1 MKRASME
8 VKGTKTISFFKLCYG
23 VLVSQML
30 FLNPL
35 GLQEGGFY
43 TPGVHWEK
51 LNKMFHII
59 QKRKSC
65 HFWRLE
71 FYYSVK

>member
-35 GLQEGGFY
+35 GLQEPLLYPWGTLG
-43 TPGVHWEK
+43 K
-51 LNKMFHII
+51 IK
-59 QKRKSC
+59 
-65 HFWRLE
+65 
-71 FYYSVK
+71 